1 MTAARETAKA
11 PFNWPAVFMFAIT
24 TVPVLTVFPWYAWN
38 YGFDAFEWTWF
49 GILCFAT
56 GLSITGGYHR
66 LWAHRSYEASKPL
79 QIFWMLLGA
88 MSLQNSILI
97 WASMHRVHHRHVDDV
112 DHDPYSIKRGL
123 WFAHMGWMLRDY
135 PSGKLNTTNARD
147 LENNPIVMFQH
158 RYYLWLAVGM
168 NFGVPLLLGL
178 WHGDVWGC
186 LLLPGLLRLVVSHH
200 VTFFINS
207 LAHYWGRRPYTSENT
222 ARDNDLLAFLTYG
235 EGYHNFH
242 HIFQW
247 DYRNGVR
254 WWQYDP
260 TKWFISLCSWLGLA
274 SGLRRVPEIQIR
286 KALVERQI
294 ERARERL
301 SECSDPS
308 LLKRLQLQLEEEVS
322 HLAKL
327 VADWASLQ
335 QEKLEATK
343 EKLLHQWNESEAH
356 RRLVAIE
363 EALRLQQ
370 RRVRLIG
377 RLQTA

>member
-1 MTAARETAKA
+1 MPETRTAQA

-24 TVPVLTVFPWYAWN
+24 TVPAVTVFPWYAWKF
-38 YGFDAFEWTWF
+38 GFDAFEWTWF
-49 GILCFAT
+49 VVLCFAT

-66 LWAHRSYEASKPL
+66 LWSHRSYEASRPL

-88 MSLQNSILI
+88 MSLQNSILV

-112 DHDPYSIKRGL
+112 EKDPYSINRGL
-123 WFAHMGWMLRDY
+123 WFAHMGWMLRNY
-135 PSGKLNTTNARD
+135 PSGKLNTANARD

-168 NFGVPLLLGL
+168 NLGIPLLLGW
-178 WHGDVWGC
+178 WHGDIWGA
-186 LLLPGLLRLVVSHH
+186 LLLPGLMRLVLSHH

-207 LAHYWGRRPYTSENT
+207 LAHYWGRRPYTAGNT
-222 ARDNDLLAFLTYG
+222 ARDNDLLAFFTYG

-260 TKWFISLCSWLGLA
+260 TKWFISLCAALGLA
-274 SGLRRVPEIQIR
+274 SGLKRVPEFQIR

-301 SECSDPS
+301 DACRDPS
-308 LLKRLQLQLEEEVS
+308 LLQRLQAQLEQEVS
-322 HLAKL
+322 QLAQL
-327 VADWASLQ
+327 IGDWATLQ
-335 QEKLEATK
+335 QEKIEATK
-343 EKLLHQWNESEAH
+343 QKLLHQWNESEAH

-363 EALRLQQ
+363 EALRAQH
-370 RRVRLIG
+370 RRVRMIG
-377 RLQTA
+377 LQAA